1 MKLSHVV
8 TVLVGVFLIVLIAPL
23 SQFLTMMT
31 VNLDLETA
39 SPVGWA
45 VGIVFSIVL
54 VLAVLRFLKPI
65 VGKANLVILYTMLT
79 ISVPVM
85 NIGMVRQCFL
95 TMNAVMRE
103 YLGQGT
109 STYRTAYNVLSE
121 DWFPLVPTRE
131 GVAYNKA
138 DRLLRLLRDN
148 DVIKQREEARR
159 KATSALLLESQRLTL
174 LEQAEEARENAPDS
188 ERKEQLKTLL
198 RDVPPQEAAKVLA
211 LAEPE
216 ALESLELE
224 GALRDLAAQAEEDEP
239 ELPRTRTAADVQ
251 AAEKA
256 VMEQLS
262 KPGQRLAR
270 AIMREADRLDA
281 IAAGRTAGQA
291 EPSEEEIEELAERI
305 RLMGP
310 DQLEKIIEMAQQD
323 AEGTRGAKVGEALE
337 RMGLR
342 ELLYRRKEQLDAQ
355 SEAAAEVLPGLLEDT
370 SEFAASLLP
379 MNYDNL
385 DPDSRDRIDFTV
397 EGLDQQRR
405 SELMEQKQWIEE
417 HLDEVRGK
425 VNALSSSDYRSV
437 VDGLSADYLSRYQQ
451 MEDAEFDHLRNSF
464 VYRLTRQERQAIR
477 RQDGSGGTP
486 DQNLDGFNDSLWR
499 TLEEQR
505 RKQNMPWKQNVR
517 TLFRDLP
524 WHLWVRPMVMWG
536 LLFTAIFL
544 FLMCVAEWLRR
555 KWVERENLA
564 FPLVDV
570 ADGIIRHDWELEVA
584 VDPREPPKRR
594 MEFNPIFLL
603 GLGIGLIWLTAEAAG
618 HYGLVSKEY
627 IAEYNVSSEVFKTG
641 ALKSMDKVQLV
652 LSPIVIGIAFLVS
665 LEISFSVWVL
675 FFVYSIIIFFVN
687 ISMDQ
692 VPQDSVYTGWGAGR
706 MFPFPMEQMLG
717 AVVAFTAV
725 TLYKSFRLGRRQ
737 DSVAEAEYFIPRRL
751 NLVGLILLP
760 VAILLLLWNM
770 GFSPASSWF
779 LALFGLLVMAQ
790 TIAAARVRAETG
802 LPTHHCSYEYT
813 KFPMVF
819 GLTGATGAKA
829 YALFANIV
837 FLPLT
842 LLFRTLPQHLENIE
856 LARRNK
862 VKYRTIAVAGLA
874 AFLVALSVGML
885 SFLAFSYYYGSEF
898 YAGADA
904 GVSGQGPTSSQ
915 GLAHY
920 PLWVSHFLGEVGL
933 DQFTDPHWVRIH
945 FMMIGAGALL
955 LLTFLRN
962 RFLRFPFHP
971 LGYMLLLLSVYYE
984 WVSPYYK
991 GGSGVVKETSW
1002 LWGSVLVAW
1011 VVKKLVVKYGGMY
1024 SYKRAK
1030 PFFIGLVVG
1039 AVMCIFLWNCVDL
1052 IASIS
1057 AELGEVGTEGVLK
1070 EFQDN
1075 IPYSP
1080 SVY

>member
-8 TVLVGVFLIVLIAPL
+8 TVLVGVFIIALIAPL
-23 SQFLTMMT
+23 SQFLTVMT

-39 SPVGWA
+39 TPVGWA

-54 VLAVLRFLKPI
+54 ALAVLRFLKRF

-85 NIGMVRQCFL
+85 NLGMVRPTFL
-95 TMNAVMRE
+95 SMNAVMRE
-103 YLGQGT
+103 YFVEGN
-109 STYRTAYNVLSE
+109 STYRTAYNVLNES
-121 DWFPLVPTRE
+121 WFPLVPTE
-131 GVAYNKA
+131 KGLAWNKA
-138 DRLLRLLRDN
+138 DRLLRLLRD
-148 DVIKQREEARR
+148 DEAVRQKEEVRR
-159 KATSALLLESQRLTL
+159 LATSALLLESQRLVL
-174 LEQAEEARENAPDS
+174 LEQAEQAREQVPTS
-188 ERKEQLKTLL
+188 EQIEQLK
-198 RDVPPQEAAKVLA
+198 A
-211 LAEPE
+211 LAEELSPQQSQQVLSEAEAE
-216 ALESLELE
+216 ALEALDLGEPLREQAEQLDQDEPESVETQPSQDEAGEPVEPEELSESAQRLLE
-224 GALRDLAAQAEEDEP
+224 ALVEEAQRLDRVRAGEAAAQAEPTDE
-239 ELPRTRTAADVQ
+239 EV
-251 AAEKA
+251 
-256 VMEQLS
+256 
-262 KPGQRLAR
+262 
-270 AIMREADRLDA
+270 
-281 IAAGRTAGQA
+281 
-291 EPSEEEIEELAERI
+291 EELTENI
-305 RLMGP
+305 RLMGV
-310 DQLEKIIEMAQQD
+310 DQLRRTVELAKTDE
-323 AEGTRGAKVGEALE
+323 EGTRTAKVGEALE
-337 RMGLR
+337 RLGLM
-342 ELLYRRKEQLDAQ
+342 ELLEQRYEQARESSD
-355 SEAAAEVLPGLLEDT
+355 EAAETLPDLLVHT

-379 MNYDNL
+379 ENYDSL
-385 DPDSRDRIDFTV
+385 DPNSKDRIDFTL
-397 EGLDQQRR
+397 EGLDEDRR
-405 SELMEQKQWIEE
+405 SELMARKQWLQERFEDIR
-417 HLDEVRGK
+417 VK
-425 VNALSSSDYRSV
+425 VTALGSSDYRSV
-437 VDGLSADYLSRYQQ
+437 LDGLSARYLRDYEQ
-451 MEDAEFDHLRNSF
+451 MSDEQFDHLRNSF
-464 VYRLTRQERQAIR
+464 IYRLTRQERQALR
-477 RQDGSGGTP
+477 SQDGTGGTP

-499 TLEEQR
+499 SLEEQR
-505 RKQNMPWKQNVR
+505 LKQDVPWRENVR
-517 TLFRDLP
+517 ILFRDLP

-536 LLFTAIFL
+536 LLFTSIFL
-544 FLMCVAEWLRR
+544 FLMCMAEWLRR
-555 KWVERENLA
+555 KWIERENLA

-570 ADGIIRHDWELEVA
+570 ADGIIRHDWELETA

-594 MEFNPIFLL
+594 MQFNPLFLL
-603 GLGIGLIWLTAEAAG
+603 GMGIGLIWLSAEAAG
-618 HYGLVSKEY
+618 HYGLASKEY
-627 IAEYNVSSEVFKTG
+627 VAAYNISDKVFETG
-641 ALKSMDKVQLV
+641 VLKQMDKVQLV

-665 LEISFSVWVL
+665 LEVSFSVWALFLIYSIVL
-675 FFVYSIIIFFVN
+675 FFTN

-692 VPQDSVYTGWGAGR
+692 VPKDSVYAGWAAGR

-737 DSVAEAEYFIPRRL
+737 GVAADTEHFIPKRL
-751 NLVGLILLP
+751 NMVGLIVLP

-802 LPTHHCSYEYT
+802 LPTHHSSYEYT

-819 GLTGATGAKA
+819 GLTGATGAKT
-829 YALFANIV
+829 YALFVNIV
-837 FLPLT
+837 FLPMT
-842 LLFRTLPQHLENIE
+842 LLFRTLGQHLENIE

-862 VKYRTIAVAGLA
+862 LKYKTIAVAGLV

-885 SFLAFSYYYGSEF
+885 SFLAFSHYYGSEF

-904 GVSGQGPTSSQ
+904 GVSGQGPTNSQ

-920 PLWVSHFLGEVGL
+920 PLWVAHFLGEVGL
-933 DQFTDPHWVRIH
+933 DQFTEPHWVRIH
-945 FMMIGAGALL
+945 FILIGAGVLL

-991 GGSGVVKETSW
+991 GGSGIVKETSW

-1039 AVMCIFLWNCVDL
+1039 AVMCIFAWNCVDL
-1052 IASIS
+1052 VASIA
-1057 AELGEVGTEGVLK
+1057 AEFGEAGTEGTLK
-1070 EFQDN
+1070 QFLDHP
-1075 IPYSP
+1075 PYSP